1 MAKTQAELLKDGI
14 ITEADLATDSVVESK
29 VKNKAITRV
38 KLEDKIKPSPF
49 TTRGFNLPI

>member
-14 ITEADLATDSVVESK
+14 ITEADLSTDSVVESK
-29 VKNKAITRV
+29 IKNKAVTRE
-38 KLEDKIKPSPF
+38 KLEDKIKPTPF